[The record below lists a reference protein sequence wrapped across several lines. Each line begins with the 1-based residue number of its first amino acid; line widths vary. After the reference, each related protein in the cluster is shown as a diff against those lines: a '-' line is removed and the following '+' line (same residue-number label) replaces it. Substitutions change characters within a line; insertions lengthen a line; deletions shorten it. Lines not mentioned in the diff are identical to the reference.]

1 MDIAS
6 LSIAM
11 NQSKV
16 QQSAGIAL
24 MKMAMNNT
32 SENAGQ
38 IMEILEGVSYDTN
51 LGNNLDIRD
60 RKSVV

>member
-51 LGNNLDIRD
+51 LGNNLDIRA
-60 RKSVV
+60 

>member
-1 MDIAS
+1 
-6 LSIAM
+6 
-11 NQSKV
+11 
-16 QQSAGIAL
+16 

-51 LGNNLDIRD
+51 LGNNLDIRA
-60 RKSVV
+60 

>member
-38 IMEILEGVSYDTN
+38 ITEMLENVSSNPN
-51 LGNNLDIRD
+51 LGNNLDI
-60 RKSVV
+60 KA

>member
-32 SENAGQ
+32 SQNAGQ
-38 IMEILEGVSYDTN
+38 ITEMLENVSSNPN
-51 LGNNLDIRD
+51 LGNNLDIRA
-60 RKSVV
+60 

>member
-16 QQSAGIAL
+16 QQSSGIAL

-32 SENAGQ
+32 SENAVQ
-38 IMEILEGVSYDTN
+38 ITEMLGNVSSNPN
-51 LGNNLDIRD
+51 LGNNLDIRA
-60 RKSVV
+60 

>member
-32 SENAGQ
+32 GENTGR
-38 IMEILEGVSYDTN
+38 IMEILEGVSYDPN
-51 LGNNLDIRD
+51 LGNNLDIRA
-60 RKSVV
+60 

>member
-38 IMEILEGVSYDTN
+38 IIEILEGVSYDTN
-51 LGNNLDIRD
+51 LGNNLDIRA
-60 RKSVV
+60 

>member
-38 IMEILEGVSYDTN
+38 IMEILECVSCNPN
-51 LGNNLDIRD
+51 LGNNLDIRA
-60 RKSVV
+60 